1 MSEEQESRLNAL
13 RGRIEGIEAPASNKP
28 PISLGVSAI
37 DGLLR
42 GGLAF
47 GRVHAVQGRASFGF
61 LTALA
66 ARSSGPVFW
75 CCLADAQ
82 EQPYMEGVRQVGLD
96 PDRIILV
103 ECEHQASL
111 LGCVET
117 SLASGAVPLVV
128 AQLEGRCDRL
138 AGRRLQ
144 LAAERGESLAVV
156 AVKERGTLAWAET
169 GWQAQPLPSRSSRP
183 MWKLSLVRSRR
194 STTRSWNVEWD
205 ANETGLRLA

>member
-1 MSEEQESRLNAL
+1 MSEEQQSRLEAL
-13 RGRIEGIEAPASNKP
+13 RERIEGIEAPASTKP
-28 PISLGVSAI
+28 PLSLGVSAI

-47 GRVHAVQGRASFGF
+47 GRVHAVRGRASNGF

-66 ARSSGPVFW
+66 ARSCGPVFW

-82 EQPYMEGVRQVGLD
+82 EQPYMEGMRQFGVHPG
-96 PDRIILV
+96 RIIV
-103 ECEHQASL
+103 AECESQANL
-111 LGCVET
+111 LGCAET
-117 SLASGAVPLVV
+117 SLASGAAPLVV

-144 LAAERGESLAVV
+144 LAAERGESLGLI

-169 GWQAQPLPSRSSRP
+169 GWDTHPLASQSSRP
-183 MWKLSLVRSRR
+183 KWMLSLVRSRR
-194 STTRSWNVEWD
+194 STTRSWTVEWD
-205 ANETGLRLA
+205 ASETGVRLA